1 MKQSKIILFI
11 SIFVLIIQFENS
23 NEAAIGPII
32 PIIAR
37 VLFKN
42 AAKTGMKETAKTGI
56 KETAKTG
63 IKETAK
69 SGVKQTANT
78 GIKGAVK
85 ESPSRGTGQSIKQ
98 IVPKETAKVGMKDG
112 AKSSIRNSGQQSIK
126 PPVAVKETAKASMKS
141 GTKESAKS
149 SNRAL
154 NVQPVEGTKISSRGV
169 GPSGKPMLH
178 FPKFSSVKKA
188 KEAAKHASHSKGQ
201 IFYFDIRF
209 ILSNQ
214 FE

>member
-42 AAKTGMKETAKTGI
+42 AAKKTAKTGI

-85 ESPSRGTGQSIKQ
+85 EAAKSPSQGTGQSIKQ